1 LAHKNKGYVENPGR
15 PGYLSM
21 TQMHMKNSEQETL
34 KRREYMQHMQHARA
48 VANDCYRFIL
58 EMSTNAG
65 IVSDAL
71 KYVTQKTE
79 QIDTY
84 NGRS

>member
-1 LAHKNKGYVENPGR
+1 
-15 PGYLSM
+15 
-21 TQMHMKNSEQETL
+21 
-34 KRREYMQHMQHARA
+34 MQHMQQLTQSRSSQNITDPKTKLHARA
-48 VANDCYRFIL
+48 IANDYYRFIL